1 MERDT
6 ITAILPVAYWGDTEY
21 FARLVRGGAE
31 CVIDIHE
38 HYIKRSLRNRTEIM
52 TANGVMPLSVCLC
65 HADRPRTPICDV
77 RIDYSKRWQHRHWN
91 SIVSAYRNSPYFDF
105 YESAFEPF
113 YTRRFD
119 FLIDLNLEYTHT
131 VLKILGSDKEAGL
144 SDGYISPAPGLV
156 DLRDKKA
163 QTLCYPDMLPPYTQV
178 FSDRMPF
185 AANMS
190 ILDLIFSE
198 GPLSRQ
204 YIEQIPPSALAA
216 SI

>member
-1 MERDT
+1 MT
-6 ITAILPVAYWGDTEY
+6 ILPITYAGDIGY
-21 FARLVRGGAE
+21 YARLLRE
-31 CVIDIHE
+31 HCIIDVHE
-38 HYIKRSLRNRTEIM
+38 NWVKQSMRNRQSIVC
-52 TANGVMPLSVCLC
+52 AAGVLTLSVNVCGRGSRMLT
-65 HADRPRTPICDV
+65 RDV